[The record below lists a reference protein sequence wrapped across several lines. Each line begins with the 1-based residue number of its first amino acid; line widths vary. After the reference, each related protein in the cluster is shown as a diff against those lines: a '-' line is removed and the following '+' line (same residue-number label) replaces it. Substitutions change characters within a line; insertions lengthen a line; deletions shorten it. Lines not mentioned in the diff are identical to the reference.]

1 MPENNH
7 LQTRKG
13 KDKIDALLLCFVVAI
28 HSFVGIK
35 IRLRR
40 GFLIKG
46 KKTDLR
52 DRRRDVVPF
61 LANCLQS
68 LLTIGG
74 KYNTHNVK
82 AEKTKSNNFRDQ
94 KEIIHKIRQVLV
106 AQQFQQKNN
115 AFVVFLL
122 IVERTFPALAAGIIF
137 WKTNYLSVLVRTYI
151 SNSKLR

>member
-1 MPENNH
+1 M
-7 LQTRKG
+7 
-13 KDKIDALLLCFVVAI
+13 
-28 HSFVGIK
+28 
-35 IRLRR
+35 
-40 GFLIKG
+40 
-46 KKTDLR
+46 
-52 DRRRDVVPF
+52 VPF

-68 LLTIGG
+68 LLTIER
-74 KYNTHNVK
+74 KYNTHNVVK

-115 AFVVFLL
+115 AFIVFLL